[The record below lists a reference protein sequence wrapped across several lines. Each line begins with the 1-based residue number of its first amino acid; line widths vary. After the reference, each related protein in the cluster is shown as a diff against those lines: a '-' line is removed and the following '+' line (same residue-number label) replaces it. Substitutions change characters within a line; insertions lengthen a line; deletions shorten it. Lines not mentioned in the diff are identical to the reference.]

1 MAPQP
6 STPPPKIIPQI
17 YKNWRRHSTEGVPGW
32 MVFSWAIAMVPFGAY
47 VTIQNLNMAIKVQP
61 QLFCSLCL
69 ICWGQTLYYAKR
81 YKPWQAA
88 LTILGTGASFASIQL
103 ILVFTLRIPY
113 AKGISWPVTTLGI
126 IGAVLINFGLIGPF
140 IDAYK
145 RDWRIIGVS
154 FRFLSIDFAG
164 AVFSLLSLCFQ
175 DTLDKEAAGSYI
187 TVMVLET
194 GICFIQCS
202 WLVRKWGVL
211 REARRKGKS
220 FDEFVGGEDVL
231 HVNVMKSDRVGR
243 DGGPREWSFAGVF
256 AALNRRHGEGAD
268 IEKGGI
274 GKGEG
279 KHATK
284 VITTSSATSS
294 DESLVC
300 QRPDP
305 VYTPTHP
312 PRRIQRSETCVHDD
326 VDPDD
331 DDEKNSTTRGFDEWN
346 LNGEMHSGR
355 EMHSEKEDYYTCPN
369 DPPPITRDA
378 SLRVDHGCGDGDDP
392 DSLVVEKEEG
402 VETVQVEKR

>member
-6 STPPPKIIPQI
+6 SSPPPKVATVLGIIPQI

-47 VTIQNLNMAIKVQP
+47 VTIQNLNTAIKVQP

-88 LTILGTGASFASIQL
+88 LTILSTGASFASIQL

-113 AKGISWPVTTLGI
+113 AKGINWPITTLGI
-126 IGAVLINFGLIGPF
+126 TGAILINLGLIAPF
-140 IDAYK
+140 LDAYK

-175 DTLDKEAAGSYI
+175 DTLDKEAAASYI

-194 GICFIQCS
+194 GICIIQCS
-202 WLVRKWGVL
+202 WIVRKWGTL
-211 REARRKGKS
+211 REARRRGKS
-220 FDEFVGGEDVL
+220 FDEFVGDGGEVA
-231 HVNVMKSDRVGR
+231 VSVEEKEVGR
-243 DGGPREWSFAGVF
+243 CVERRRGPRDWSFAGVF
-256 AALNRRHGEGAD
+256 AALNRRHGEGVGESD
-268 IEKGGI
+268 TEKGVDVNRA
-274 GKGEG
+274 K
-279 KHATK
+279 KL
-284 VITTSSATSS
+284 VTTASATSS

-305 VYTPTHP
+305 VYTPDDP
-312 PRRIQRSETCVHDD
+312 PRR
-326 VDPDD
+326 
-331 DDEKNSTTRGFDEWN
+331 N
-346 LNGEMHSGR
+346 SGR
-355 EMHSEKEDYYTCPN
+355 CEE
-369 DPPPITRDA
+369 RDG
-378 SLRVDHGCGDGDDP
+378 SQ
-392 DSLVVEKEEG
+392 S
-402 VETVQVEKR
+402 

>member
-6 STPPPKIIPQI
+6 STPPPKLLIIPQI

-47 VTIQNLNMAIKVQP
+47 VTIQVR
-61 QLFCSLCL
+61 SWTTL
-69 ICWGQTLYYAKR
+69 II
-81 YKPWQAA
+81 P
-88 LTILGTGASFASIQL
+88 TILINPIEPEHGNQSPASAL
-103 ILVFTLRIPY
+103 LFTMSDLLGPNIVLRKIPY